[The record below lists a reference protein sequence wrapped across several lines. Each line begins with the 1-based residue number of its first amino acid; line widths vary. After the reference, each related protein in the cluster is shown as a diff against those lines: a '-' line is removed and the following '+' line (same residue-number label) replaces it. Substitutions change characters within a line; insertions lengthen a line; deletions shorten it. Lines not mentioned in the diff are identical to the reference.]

1 MIETPEGQTPPRQ
14 KAAPVFYGHGQKGS
28 EMAKKY
34 SCKNCGAE
42 LYFDPARG
50 KLHCEYCGSE
60 YDPSEYSFTP
70 EEAESEDQTIAQSV
84 DENGNTDASTDAP
97 ATDESVS
104 TDDLVVYKCPNCG
117 AEVITSKKTV
127 ATTCV
132 YCNRAITLVGNVQG
146 VFRPD
151 YVLPFTKDRKEV
163 EKVYRSLCKQSIL
176 TPSRLSSESTIKK
189 IKGMYVPY
197 WLFSFDG
204 KASATVRA
212 QKIRTYIAGKDE
224 VTEVSSYDVFE
235 EGTGTFER
243 VPTDAMKAMDN
254 MMMDSI
260 EPFDFTKLEQFNP
273 AYLTGFYTQQ
283 WDENSAATEP
293 RAKARAKAAMSME
306 IMNHIGSYTK
316 TMIEHEEYSWKDQKI
331 ELVMLPVWMMYM
343 EYKGERYVFGM
354 NGQTGKMMGALPK
367 DPMKLVR
374 IGAFI
379 FVIVEVLLMII
390 RILGVM

>member
-1 MIETPEGQTPPRQ
+1 
-14 KAAPVFYGHGQKGS
+14 
-28 EMAKKY
+28 MAKKY

-50 KLHCEYCGSE
+50 KLHCEYCGSD
-60 YDPSEYSFTP
+60 YDPSEYNFTP

-84 DENGNTDASTDAP
+84 DDEGNPDASTDAQ

-117 AEVITSKKTV
+117 AEVITSRKTV

-132 YCNRAITLVGNVQG
+132 YCNRAITLSGNVKG
-146 VFRPD
+146 AFRPD

-163 EKVYRSLCKQSIL
+163 EKAYRSLCRQSVL
-176 TPSRLSSESTIKK
+176 TPTRLSSESTIQK

-204 KASATVRA
+204 KASARVKASRVRTFVSG
-212 QKIRTYIAGKDE
+212 RDE
-224 VTEVSSYDVFE
+224 VTEVSNYEVFE
-235 EGTGTFER
+235 EGMGTFVR
-243 VPTDAMKAMDN
+243 VPTDAMKAMDDT
-254 MMMDSI
+254 MMDSI
-260 EPFDFTKLEQFNP
+260 EPFDFSRLEKFNP
-273 AYLTGFYTQQ
+273 AYLSGFYTQQ

-293 RAKARAKAAMSME
+293 RAKARAKTAMSTELMK
-306 IMNHIGSYTK
+306 HVGSYTT
-316 TMIEHEEYSWKDQKI
+316 TMIQHEEFAWKDQKI
-331 ELVMLPVWMMYM
+331 ELVLLPVWMMYM

-354 NGQTGKMMGALPK
+354 NGQTGKMMGTLPK

-374 IGAFI
+374 IGALI
-379 FVIVEVLLMII
+379 FVIVEIILMIV